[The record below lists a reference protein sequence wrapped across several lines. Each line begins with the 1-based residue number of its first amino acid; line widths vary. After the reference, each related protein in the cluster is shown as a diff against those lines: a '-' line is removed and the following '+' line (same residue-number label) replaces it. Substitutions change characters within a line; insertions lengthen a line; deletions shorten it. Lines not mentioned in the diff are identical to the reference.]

1 MEDVAIIKN
10 RDQLLSHGNIAG
22 RDIVLDILEAGLAA
36 PDPYI
41 NVRKMVRL
49 EGNRLIL
56 DGPEFSQPEG
66 QPPVV
71 FDLDEVGR
79 IFVVGGGKAAQRM
92 AEALEHILG
101 DRITGGHINAKKG
114 DSVRLKRI
122 EVTLAGH
129 PLPDEDSVAGGR
141 RIIEIE
147 KQARKGDLVFLCQS
161 GGATAL
167 TAVPVPGVS
176 LADLQEVYRVL
187 YFGCGANMPAANAV
201 RNHLALVNG
210 KHQRYVGDATLITLH
225 TEENPPDLRVHLYP
239 NFYFGTTE
247 IDPYDAAIGVLHTYR
262 CWERVPQS
270 VRDFLN
276 RRDPQYGPVRPW
288 EVDGKPHYHFRVM
301 GPEYMLRAAKQ
312 RAEQKGLRAEILV
325 SSLSDVEA
333 QPVAETL
340 GFLAQEIE
348 ALRRPFAPPCV
359 LICGG
364 ELVVTVGNAT
374 GLGGRNQEFA
384 LTTARR
390 IEGSPNVV
398 IASADS
404 DGADGPTGAA
414 GAIVDGQTKAR
425 ASEAGFDIS
434 AELAN
439 HNAYPVLEALGDTIY
454 TGIRTTNVRDLR
466 VIYVGEG
473 A

>member
-1 MEDVAIIKN
+1 MIIKN

-22 RDIVLDILEAGLAA
+22 REVVLDILEAGLAA
-36 PDPYI
+36 PDPYL
-41 NVRKMVRL
+41 NVKKVVRL
-49 EGNRLIL
+49 EGRKLIV
-56 DGPEFSQPEG
+56 DGPQFSQPPGRE
-66 QPPVV
+66 PVV
-71 FDLDEVGR
+71 FDLDEVGS
-79 IFVVGGGKAAQRM
+79 IYVVGGGKAAQRM

-114 DSVRLKRI
+114 DTIRLRRV

-141 RIIEIE
+141 RIMEIE
-147 KQARKGDLVFLCQS
+147 RQARKGDIVFLCQS

-176 LADLQEVYRVL
+176 LADLREVYRVL

-210 KHQRYVGDATLITLH
+210 KHQRYIGDATLISFL
-225 TEENPPDLRVHLYP
+225 TEEIPPDLRVHLYP
-239 NFYFGTTE
+239 NFYFGTTD
-247 IDPYDAAIGVLHTYR
+247 IDPYDAAIGVLHDYH
-262 CWERVPQS
+262 CWDKVPQS

-276 RRDPQYGPVRPW
+276 RRDPQYGPVRPA

-301 GPEYMLRAAKQ
+301 GPEYMLEAARQ
-312 RAEQKGLRAEILV
+312 RAQELGLGAHVLV

-340 GFLAQEIE
+340 AFLAQEI
-348 ALRRPFAPPCV
+348 AAMKRPFRPPCA

-374 GLGGRNQEFA
+374 GRGGRNQEFA
-384 LTTARR
+384 LTAAWR
-390 IEGSPNVV
+390 IEGIRSIVV
-398 IASADS
+398 ASADS

-414 GAIVDGQTKAR
+414 GAIVDGYTQAR
-425 ASEAGFDIS
+425 AKEAGFDLS
-434 AELAN
+434 EELAN

-466 VIYVGEG
+466 VIYVGEK
-473 A
+473 AQ